1 MTNVDRNLSDAL
13 GIQNNMLVPPP
24 VDIEDMLEM
33 SQDDGLHGELIEA
46 ESKEITVVE
55 DDARPETHGAE
66 HPVEAP
72 QHFPGHHVIDQAV
85 EKSPALRQ
93 LIRNY
98 DGNSVTLN
106 TSKEPP
112 KDTLPPQPDLEK
124 TDQGISKTT
133 QQAAS
138 SAAQAGLT
146 N

>member
-1 MTNVDRNLSDAL
+1 LLQLSLNKYDKEDSVAKISYEALSQLLQRSGSYGSVNRN
-13 GIQNNMLVPPP
+13 I
-24 VDIEDMLEM
+24 
-33 SQDDGLHGELIEA
+33 
-46 ESKEITVVE
+46 
-55 DDARPETHGAE
+55 
-66 HPVEAP
+66 
-72 QHFPGHHVIDQAV
+72 IDQAV

-98 DGNSVTLN
+98 DGSSVTLN

-112 KDTLPPQPDLEK
+112 KETLPDQPDLEK

>member
-1 MTNVDRNLSDAL
+1 MLLREFDQGEDFLGDLENLLQLSLNKYDKEDSVAKISYEALSQLLQRSGSYGSVNRN
-13 GIQNNMLVPPP
+13 I
-24 VDIEDMLEM
+24 
-33 SQDDGLHGELIEA
+33 
-46 ESKEITVVE
+46 
-55 DDARPETHGAE
+55 
-66 HPVEAP
+66 
-72 QHFPGHHVIDQAV
+72 IDQAV

>member
-1 MTNVDRNLSDAL
+1 MLLREFDQGNDFIGDLENLLQLSLNKYDKEDSVAKISYEAL
-13 GIQNNMLVPPP
+13 
-24 VDIEDMLEM
+24 
-33 SQDDGLHGELIEA
+33 SQLLQRSGSYGSVNHNI
-46 ESKEITVVE
+46 
-55 DDARPETHGAE
+55 
-66 HPVEAP
+66 
-72 QHFPGHHVIDQAV
+72 IDQAV

>member
-1 MTNVDRNLSDAL
+1 MLLREFDQGEDFIGDLENLLQLSLNKYDKEDSVAKISYEALSQLLQRSGSYGSVNRN
-13 GIQNNMLVPPP
+13 I
-24 VDIEDMLEM
+24 
-33 SQDDGLHGELIEA
+33 
-46 ESKEITVVE
+46 
-55 DDARPETHGAE
+55 
-66 HPVEAP
+66 
-72 QHFPGHHVIDQAV
+72 IDQAV

-98 DGNSVTLN
+98 DGSSVTLN

-112 KDTLPPQPDLEK
+112 KETLPDQPDLEK

>member
-1 MTNVDRNLSDAL
+1 MLLREFDQGADFISDL
-13 GIQNNMLVPPP
+13 ENMLQVSLSKYDNENS
-24 VDIEDMLEM
+24 VAKISYEAL
-33 SQDDGLHGELIEA
+33 SQLLQRSGSYGSVNRNI
-46 ESKEITVVE
+46 
-55 DDARPETHGAE
+55 
-66 HPVEAP
+66 
-72 QHFPGHHVIDQAV
+72 IDQAI

-98 DGNSVTLN
+98 DGTSVTLN
-106 TSKEPP
+106 TDKEAP

-138 SAAQAGLT
+138 SAASAGLT

>member
-1 MTNVDRNLSDAL
+1 MLLREFDQGQDFIGDLENLLQLSLNKYDKEDSVAKISYEALSQLLQRSGSYGSVNRN
-13 GIQNNMLVPPP
+13 I
-24 VDIEDMLEM
+24 
-33 SQDDGLHGELIEA
+33 
-46 ESKEITVVE
+46 
-55 DDARPETHGAE
+55 
-66 HPVEAP
+66 
-72 QHFPGHHVIDQAV
+72 IDQAV

>member
-1 MTNVDRNLSDAL
+1 MLLREFDQGEDFIGDLENLLQLSLNKYDKEDSVAKISYEALSQLLQRSGSYGSVNRN
-13 GIQNNMLVPPP
+13 I
-24 VDIEDMLEM
+24 
-33 SQDDGLHGELIEA
+33 
-46 ESKEITVVE
+46 
-55 DDARPETHGAE
+55 
-66 HPVEAP
+66 
-72 QHFPGHHVIDQAV
+72 IDQAV

-93 LIRNY
+93 LIKNY
-98 DGNSVTLN
+98 DGSSVTLN

-112 KDTLPPQPDLEK
+112 KETLPDQPDLEK

>member
-1 MTNVDRNLSDAL
+1 MLLREFDQGQDFIGDLENLLQVSLNKYDSEDSIAKISYEALSQLLQRSGSYGSVNRN
-13 GIQNNMLVPPP
+13 I
-24 VDIEDMLEM
+24 
-33 SQDDGLHGELIEA
+33 
-46 ESKEITVVE
+46 
-55 DDARPETHGAE
+55 
-66 HPVEAP
+66 
-72 QHFPGHHVIDQAV
+72 IDQAV

-106 TSKEPP
+106 TSKEAP
-112 KDTLPPQPDLEK
+112 KDTLPSQPDLEK

>member
-1 MTNVDRNLSDAL
+1 MLLREFDQGEDFLGDLENLLQLSLNKYDKEDSVAKISYEALSQLLQRSGSYGSVNRN
-13 GIQNNMLVPPP
+13 I
-24 VDIEDMLEM
+24 
-33 SQDDGLHGELIEA
+33 
-46 ESKEITVVE
+46 
-55 DDARPETHGAE
+55 
-66 HPVEAP
+66 
-72 QHFPGHHVIDQAV
+72 IDQAV

-106 TSKEPP
+106 TSKESP

>member
-1 MTNVDRNLSDAL
+1 MLLREFDQGEDFIGDLENLLQLSLHKYDKEDSVAKISYEALSQLLQRSGSYGSVNRN
-13 GIQNNMLVPPP
+13 I
-24 VDIEDMLEM
+24 
-33 SQDDGLHGELIEA
+33 
-46 ESKEITVVE
+46 
-55 DDARPETHGAE
+55 
-66 HPVEAP
+66 
-72 QHFPGHHVIDQAV
+72 IDQAV

-98 DGNSVTLN
+98 DGSSVTLN

-112 KDTLPPQPDLEK
+112 KETLPDQPDLEK

>member
-1 MTNVDRNLSDAL
+1 MLLREFDQGQDFIGDLENLLKVSLNKYDSEDSVATISYEALSQLLQRSGSYGSVNRN
-13 GIQNNMLVPPP
+13 I
-24 VDIEDMLEM
+24 
-33 SQDDGLHGELIEA
+33 
-46 ESKEITVVE
+46 
-55 DDARPETHGAE
+55 
-66 HPVEAP
+66 
-72 QHFPGHHVIDQAV
+72 IDQAV

-106 TSKEPP
+106 TSKEAP
-112 KDTLPPQPDLEK
+112 KDTLPSQPDLEK

>member
-1 MTNVDRNLSDAL
+1 MLLREFDQGQDFIGDLENLLQVSLNKYDSEDSVAKISYEALSQLLQRSGSYGSVNRN
-13 GIQNNMLVPPP
+13 I
-24 VDIEDMLEM
+24 
-33 SQDDGLHGELIEA
+33 
-46 ESKEITVVE
+46 
-55 DDARPETHGAE
+55 
-66 HPVEAP
+66 
-72 QHFPGHHVIDQAV
+72 IDQAV

-106 TSKEPP
+106 TSKEAP
-112 KDTLPPQPDLEK
+112 KDTLPSQPDLEK

>member
-1 MTNVDRNLSDAL
+1 MLLREFDQGEEFISDL
-13 GIQNNMLVPPP
+13 ENMLQVSLNKYDNEDSIAKISYESLSKLLQRSGSYGS
-24 VDIEDMLEM
+24 VNRDI
-33 SQDDGLHGELIEA
+33 IN
-46 ESKEITVVE
+46 
-55 DDARPETHGAE
+55 
-66 HPVEAP
+66 
-72 QHFPGHHVIDQAV
+72 QAI

-106 TSKEPP
+106 TDKEAP
-112 KDTLPPQPDLEK
+112 KDTLQPQPDLEK

-138 SAAQAGLT
+138 SAASAGLT

>member
-1 MTNVDRNLSDAL
+1 MLLREFDQGEDFIGDLENLLQLSLNKYDKEDSVAKISYEALSQLLQRSGSYGSVNRN
-13 GIQNNMLVPPP
+13 I
-24 VDIEDMLEM
+24 
-33 SQDDGLHGELIEA
+33 
-46 ESKEITVVE
+46 
-55 DDARPETHGAE
+55 
-66 HPVEAP
+66 
-72 QHFPGHHVIDQAV
+72 IDQAV